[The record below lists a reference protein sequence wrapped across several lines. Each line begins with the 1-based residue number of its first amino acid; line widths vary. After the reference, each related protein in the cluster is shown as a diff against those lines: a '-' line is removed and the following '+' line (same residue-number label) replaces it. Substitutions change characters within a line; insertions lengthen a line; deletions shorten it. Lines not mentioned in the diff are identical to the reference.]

1 MATKFYNENARFFNQ
16 LLNGADF
23 ETIYNEA
30 VTKIEETKYYCN
42 DEQAQKYKDAEK
54 NGLLEVKA
62 FFDKIKF
69 FEKPEIYAV
78 NGWGYGQTNYENLK
92 VLGQIGGSMVC
103 IINNNYSDIYTISKA
118 KYTKKEYANL
128 DSDRVRSTSWRKP
141 FTSEELC
148 ENSMYNANNGY

>member
-1 MATKFYNENARFFNQ
+1 MATKFYNDQARFFNQ

-30 VTKIEETKYYCN
+30 VSKIEETKYYCN
-42 DEQAQKYKDAEK
+42 DEQAQKYKDAAK
-54 NGLLEVKA
+54 NRLLEVKA

-78 NGWGYGQTNYENLK
+78 NGWGYGQINYENLK
-92 VLGQIGGSMVC
+92 VLGQIGGSIVC
-103 IINNNYSDIYTISKA
+103 IIDNDYSDVYTISKS

-141 FTSEELC
+141 FTSEELH
-148 ENSMYNANNGY
+148 ENLMYNAYNGY